1 MKGQQYKNMKYIL
14 TSTMRTK
21 LIISMYE
28 KSKNL
33 EDLRNELDKPSATIL
48 HSLKELEKMNY
59 VKKLNKYYSLTSN
72 GYLLAVNMVKLIENW
87 YSVNNN
93 KVFWNNHLLDYI
105 PKELMNDLY
114 QLKDAECITSNNNDL
129 SQAVTTY
136 INLIS
141 ESESLKMI
149 LPIFSEIHL
158 NKIIEL
164 LKKEKIRD
172 FELITMPEIVN
183 SIKLNPTYYNTFR
196 DNENVKIHIL
206 KKTTKIYLTI
216 CDKFMTM
223 NLFFKD
229 GHFDDSQ
236 LLVDKS
242 ENGIKWGEH
251 LFKHYE
257 KNVTQLIL

>member
-21 LIISMYE
+21 LIISIYE

-33 EDLRNELDKPSATIL
+33 EDLRNELNKPSATIL

-72 GYLLAVNMVKLIENW
+72 GYLLAVNMIKLIENW
-87 YSVNNN
+87 YSIDTN
-93 KVFWNNHLLDYI
+93 KVFWNNHSLDHL
-105 PKELMNDLY
+105 PEDLMNNLY
-114 QLKDAECITSNNNDL
+114 QLKDANCIISNNNDL
-129 SQAVTTY
+129 SLALTTY

-141 ESESLKMI
+141 ECEKLKMI

-164 LKKEKIRD
+164 LQKEKIKNL
-172 FELITMPEIVN
+172 ELITMEEIVN
-183 SIKLNPTYYNTFR
+183 SIKLNPIYYNTFKN
-196 DNENVKIHIL
+196 NENVNIYVL
-206 KKTTKIYLTI
+206 KNPVDIYLTI
-216 CDKFMTM
+216 CENFMTM

-236 LLVDKS
+236 LLIDES
-242 ENGIKWGEH
+242 ENGIQWGED
-251 LFKHYE
+251 LFGHYE
-257 KNVTQLIL
+257 KDTTRLIL